1 MGLKMNVA
9 EDLEIDEDSLQA
21 FGEEQEEVLKERTGE
36 EGGRL
41 REAIEL
47 LRGTEV
53 RWCASFLRN
62 LSLAR
67 MNTESKLKFTGIP
80 LLLVLQSLRTLPL
93 SSLVHPLPQKRKN

>member
-53 RWCASFLRN
+53 RWCASFCE

-80 LLLVLQSLRTLPL
+80 LLPVLQSLRTLPL